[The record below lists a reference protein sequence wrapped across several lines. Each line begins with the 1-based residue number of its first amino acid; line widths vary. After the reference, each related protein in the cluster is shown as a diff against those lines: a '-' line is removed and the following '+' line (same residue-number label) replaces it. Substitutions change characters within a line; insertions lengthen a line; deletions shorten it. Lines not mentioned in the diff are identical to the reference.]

1 MYLSRFYNLCVIQ
14 YVQNLERKTGRG
26 REEEAWRNQRAAGN
40 DSPHSCKERSDFSV
54 WWIDEL
60 FKWVSWPFSFFLLH
74 FVRLFIRCTS
84 FSVPASHLKWI
95 IGCLTLWTWMRIR
108 SCQRCCCTW
117 LKRARPRSA
126 SSSLS
131 RPTTSS
137 CLELSSPMS
146 TGETGHVHGLLP
158 LHHSL
163 HFDLFK
169 SS

>member
-1 MYLSRFYNLCVIQ
+1 MVFQWCTYQGFTMFVSFNLCRTWKER
-14 YVQNLERKTGRG
+14 LEEAERRK
-26 REEEAWRNQRAAGN
+26 REET
-40 DSPHSCKERSDFSV
+40 KELQVMIRLTIERTVRLQCVMDRWAFQMGFMA
-54 WWIDEL
+54 IFFL
-60 FKWVSWPFSFFLLH
+60 FLLH

-84 FSVPASHLKWI
+84 FSVPASPLKWI

-108 SCQRCCCTW
+108 SCQRCFCTW

-146 TGETGHVHGLLP
+146 TGETVHSLLP
-158 LHHSL
+158 FHPSL
-163 HFDLFK
+163 HFGLI
-169 SS
+169 